1 MLANHSHTLKQ
12 LVLVLALFVTGCAS
26 HIKSDQSQ
34 SAVLP
39 TPIITKQSMTQEIAS
54 TPTLNQPTFKLTA
67 TQENVAEPPTDT
79 GWEYL
84 EPGLERRIQWVDHD
98 SDAAPEKMY
107 LLRIDPDFFE
117 FDISYQPDKPQSL
130 TDWMAETGA
139 FIVVN
144 GGYFTEDGK
153 ATGLVIIDGKPS
165 GQSFQG
171 FGGMVS
177 ITAENIAI
185 SWLGEKPY
193 MENQS
198 INAGL
203 QSFPMLVKPGNQ
215 LGYPD
220 EDGMRA
226 RRTAIAED
234 HAGNILFILATS
246 GTFTLHEFSR
256 YLVGSDLELDVALN
270 LDGGASS
277 GLLLKEPIDGVP
289 PFTTLPIVITV
300 HPRPVN

>member
-1 MLANHSHTLKQ
+1 M
-12 LVLVLALFVTGCAS
+12 LFVPGCK
-26 HIKSDQSQ
+26 IWDRGGQVQ

-39 TPIITKQSMTQEIAS
+39 TPIITKLSAMQEIAA
-54 TPTLNQPTFKLTA
+54 TPTLIQPTDTFA
-67 TQENVAEPPTDT
+67 TPEENVAETPTDT

-84 EPGLERRIQWVDHD
+84 RPGLERRIQWVDFD
-98 SDAAPEKMY
+98 DDVAPERIY

-117 FDISYQPDKPQSL
+117 FDVSYHPGDPQSL

-144 GGYFTEDGK
+144 GGYFTDGGE
-153 ATGLVIIDGKPS
+153 ATGLVIIGGKPS
-165 GQSFQG
+165 GQSYQG

-177 ITAENIAI
+177 ITAENIDI
-185 SWLGEKPY
+185 SWLAERPY
-193 MENQS
+193 TGSQS
-198 INAGL
+198 IIAGL
-203 QSFPMLVKPGNQ
+203 QSFPMLVKPRNQ

-220 EDGMRA
+220 EDGIPA
-226 RRTAIAED
+226 RRTAIAQD
-234 HAGNILFILATS
+234 HEGKILFILATS

-256 YLVGSDLELDVALN
+256 FLVNSDLGLDVALN

-277 GLLLKEPIDGVP
+277 GLLLQEPMDGVP
-289 PFTTLPIVITV
+289 PFTTLPVVITV